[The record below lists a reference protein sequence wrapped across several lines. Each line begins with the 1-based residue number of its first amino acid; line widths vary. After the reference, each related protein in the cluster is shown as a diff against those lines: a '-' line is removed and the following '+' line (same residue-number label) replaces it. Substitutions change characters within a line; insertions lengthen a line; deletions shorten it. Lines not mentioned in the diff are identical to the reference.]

1 MEKTKLSGF
10 VVMND
15 KTQRIYK
22 DVEDY
27 QVNADFLIIIQ
38 KSVITYLKLTS
49 IDVIEFKE
57 IKEEAL

>member
-1 MEKTKLSGF
+1 MEKPKLSGF

-38 KSVITYLKLTS
+38 KSVITYLKLAS

-57 IKEEAL
+57 IKEESV